1 VPTGLLT
8 QVLRGALQGGQQFA
22 ALNLIGAVGNVAS
35 QVLPL
40 IVVDYRKVLGNYNR
54 YAWIYAFAAIA
65 FLSVFWSAAPSV
77 SMRAAIQY
85 FTQVLCALIAAPRRP
100 HPGNEVAE
108 LVYIRLLGRQQWL
121 VLLAAMATAALFI
134 ALAIALPQRGSMAPE
149 TAQVIQQVQPAMAR
163 SCYSAQQDPTNL
175 GDIAGPPTSAGK
187 PRLCRP

>member
-1 VPTGLLT
+1 ML
-8 QVLRGALQGGQQFA
+8 A
-22 ALNLIGAVGNVAS
+22 
-35 QVLPL
+35 
-40 IVVDYRKVLGNYNR
+40 Y
-54 YAWIYAFAAIA
+54 AAIP
-65 FLSVFWSAAPSV
+65 LTCW
-77 SMRAAIQY
+77 
-85 FTQVLCALIAAPRRP
+85 LCALIAAPRRP